1 MSGLLRT
8 IATRATCAAPSLR
21 PQTVMQRASIYSR
34 PAKGK
39 VGAVETAIGISMFSL
54 AILGPAGWILSHLE
68 EYKTK
73 E

>member
-8 IATRATCAAPSLR
+8 LTRRAAPSVRHQIVVQKANLY
-21 PQTVMQRASIYSR
+21 AG

-39 VGAVETAIGISMFSL
+39 VGAVESVIGIGLFSL
-54 AILGPAGWILSHLE
+54 AILGPAGWILAHLE
-68 EYKTK
+68 DYKKK

>member
-8 IATRATCAAPSLR
+8 VANRAAPVMRGHTVTLR
-21 PQTVMQRASIYSR
+21 ANIYNS
-34 PAKGK
+34 PAKEKIGP
-39 VGAVETAIGISMFSL
+39 VETVIAMSMFSL

-68 EYKTK
+68 EYKNK